1 MRAWI
6 LGIFLV
12 IGGLALILGLWLLGY
27 HLTGKW
33 AFQRWQTQRI
43 AMGDRFGWKELAPP
57 PVPPEQNFAEAP
69 LIRGSIVEKGSVD
82 ARFNALALPKGA
94 EGILGNWMEGRRDD
108 LDALSKVYGTSDLQT
123 VFKPMES
130 AFRDLN
136 QATRRSGNRFPI
148 AHEEGEIPALLGFR
162 AAMRTLRVR
171 AITNLR
177 AGRADLALEDLQTGL
192 RLADH
197 LKAEPHL
204 ISALLRV
211 AILNITL
218 QVAWEGMEEHLW
230 TAPQL
235 ATLQSDL
242 ARIDLLATSRLAW
255 QGERQGFVT
264 VWTALSE
271 NQPMPRS
278 WADAGERRVHLGA
291 LGRGWFYRNML
302 ALCEFESGMVDA
314 QDPAAHRVYPNRL
327 LDPVVWLKERRFR
340 KDLIMAQIAVPALT
354 DQVIRFA
361 RTQALIDEGVVVCAL
376 ERHRLEKGQY
386 PERLEAL
393 APVYL
398 QALPHDLV
406 TGDSLQYTRKGDS
419 FTLYQVGWDGQDN
432 DGTAAWTGE
441 GRDRKLDPARGDWV
455 WPHAAP

>member
-6 LGIFLV
+6 LGILLAIVGVALV
-12 IGGLALILGLWLLGY
+12 LGLWLLGY
-27 HLTGKW
+27 HLSGRW

-69 LIRGSIVEKGSVD
+69 LIKGSIIEKGAVD

-94 EGILGNWMEGRRDD
+94 DGILGNWMEGRRDD
-108 LDALSKVYGTSDLQT
+108 LDALSKIYGTADLQT
-123 VFKPMES
+123 VFKPMEA
-130 AFRDLN
+130 AFRDLD

-148 AHEEGEIPALLGFR
+148 AYEEGEIPALLGFR

-171 AITNLR
+171 AVTNLR
-177 AGRADLALEDLQTGL
+177 AGRTDLALEDLQTGL

-218 QVAWEGMEEHLW
+218 QVAWEGLEDHRW
-230 TAPQL
+230 TASQL
-235 ATLQSDL
+235 ATLQGDL
-242 ARIDLLATSRLAW
+242 ARIDLLATLQRAW
-255 QGERQGFVT
+255 QAERQFSIGGLM
-264 VWTALSE
+264 ALAE
-271 NQPMPRS
+271 NQPRPAS
-278 WADAGERRVHLGA
+278 YAQAKPGEVRLGA
-291 LGRGWFYRNML
+291 LGRGWVYRNLLESSRYLTML
-302 ALCEFESGMVDA
+302 VDV
-314 QDPAAHRVYPNRL
+314 QDPQSHRVHPDRMISGEA
-327 LDPVVWLKERRFR
+327 WLKPLRYRY
-340 KDLIMAQIAVPALT
+340 DLVLAKIALPALVG
-354 DQVIRFA
+354 QVERFA
-361 RTQALIDEGVVVCAL
+361 RTQALLDEGVVVCAL
-376 ERHRLEKGQY
+376 ERHRLDKGQY

-393 APVYL
+393 APAYL

-406 TGDSLQYTRKGDS
+406 SGEPLRYARKGEG
-419 FTLYQVGWDGQDN
+419 FALYQVGWDGQDN
-432 DGTAAWTGE
+432 DGTTAWTGE

-455 WPHAAP
+455 WPHANR